1 MFYQNDID
9 FSAGICLLLSSLG
22 LVLSVFISICASLMH
37 VKSLY
42 LDQFCMSA
50 MFHMENEM

>member
-50 MFHMENEM
+50 MFMENEM